1 MDDVLS
7 LFQQTGAILDGHF
20 LLSSGLH
27 SPRYVQCALVL
38 QYPEKATWLG
48 ERLAGYFTSCDV
60 QAVVAPAIGGILVGH
75 EVARALGVRAMFA
88 ERKACA
94 EMQLRRGFSL
104 RPGER
109 VVVVE
114 DVVTTGESLSEVVH
128 IARDLGAEVV
138 GVGALLNRSQSEFLT
153 IGLPL
158 QALLTL
164 SIPVYRSDECPLCQ
178 QGILLDAPGTKQSV

>member
-38 QYPEKATWLG
+38 QYPENATWLG
-48 ERLAGYFTSCDV
+48 ERLAGYFTSFDA

-88 ERKACA
+88 ERKQGR
-94 EMQLRRGFSL
+94 MQLRRGFRL

-128 IARDLGAEVV
+128 IARDLGADVV
-138 GVGALLNRSQSEFLT
+138 GVGALLNRSRSEFLT

-164 SIPVYRSDECPLCQ
+164 PIPVYRPDECPLCQ
-178 QGILLDAPGTKQSV
+178 QGIPLDAPGTKQSV